1 MNDYLAQYNVA
12 MLKAAPAD
20 LPDFEAEVERV
31 NTKGDAA
38 PGFMWRYATPG
49 EANSLDDTVGPYI
62 INLTVWRTMDDL
74 WNFTFSGDHLDMLR
88 RRRDWFVPGEM
99 TNILWW
105 VHEADLWPTP
115 AEAEAR
121 VCYFWENGP
130 SPVAF
135 TWKTMPIPDLRSS
148 DEQGTVQ
155 Q

>member
-1 MNDYLAQYNVA
+1 MTDYLAQYNVA
-12 MLKAAPAD
+12 ILKGAPGD
-20 LPDFEAEVERV
+20 LPDFEAEVARV
-31 NTKGDAA
+31 NALGDVA
-38 PGFMWRYATPG
+38 PGFVWRYATPG
-49 EANSLDDTVGPYI
+49 GSDSLDDTVGPYI
-62 INLTVWRTMDDL
+62 INLTAWASMDDL

-105 VHEADLWPTP
+105 FHHHPGDPWPTP

-135 TWKTMPIPDLRSS
+135 TWKTSPPLALRL
-148 DEQGTVQ
+148 
-155 Q
+155 